1 MIALGAGLCAGA
13 PAAMAQNAVLAS
25 GQAGM
30 VAPAA
35 QNAAQ
40 NEANPNQAAQR
51 FDIFEYVVDGNSVL
65 DTPTIEEAVY
75 PFLGEQRNAADV
87 DMAREVLEKTYQMRG
102 YQTVQVVI
110 PEQGVESAVI
120 HLQVIEN
127 PVGRLRVVGSKFHSL
142 TGIRETAPSLAEGTV
157 TNSNAVQ
164 NDIVALNRQPDLKV
178 TPRLKAGQAPGTVD
192 VDLEV
197 EDKLPVHGNIEIN
210 NQYNQKT
217 EPLRVA
223 GTVSYDNLWQEGHSL
238 SLSYQVAPQKTSD
251 AQVYSANYLWP
262 VEGTPLSVLAYGVKS
277 DSDVAALAGTDVV
290 GRGTIFGL
298 RGIVNLPASEN
309 FYHSFTV
316 GIDRKNLTQNVITS
330 GTPANSTVLYYP
342 ASLAYSATWQD
353 GDLITKAGGSLNF
366 ALPAGSDSEKL
377 DTQRFGALR
386 QYVYAKF
393 DVSRQQPMG
402 NGYSV
407 FGRIQAQLTN
417 DPLLSSEQLSA
428 GGANSVR
435 GYLEA
440 ERLGDYGTMGTIE
453 FRTPSFGKAVSS
465 AVTDLHFLT
474 FVDGGALWIHQ
485 PLPGEKRSFSLASA
499 GIGARFSA
507 FDTLNGA
514 ADVAVAMVD
523 GAVTRMS
530 ETRVH
535 FRLWSGF

>member
-1 MIALGAGLCAGA
+1 MAYASLIVQRLAVALGVGLSTGA
-13 PAAMAQNAVLAS
+13 PAALAQD
-25 GQAGM
+25 AGT
-30 VAPAA
+30 P
-35 QNAAQ
+35 
-40 NEANPNQAAQR
+40 ETNPNQAAQR
-51 FDIFEYVVDGNSVL
+51 FDIFEYVVDGNTVL
-65 DTPTIEEAVY
+65 DVPAIEEAVY

-87 DMAREVLEKTYQMRG
+87 DMAREALEKIYQIRG

-110 PEQGVESAVI
+110 PEQGVETAII
-120 HLQVIEN
+120 HLQVVEN

-142 TGIRETAPSLAEGTV
+142 TGIRETAPALAEGKV
-157 TNSNAVQ
+157 PNSNAVQ
-164 NDIVALNRQPDLKV
+164 SDIVALNRQPDLKV
-178 TPRLKAGQAPGTVD
+178 TPRLKPGLAPGTVD

-197 EDKLPVHGNIEIN
+197 EDKLPLHANIEIN

-217 EPLRVA
+217 EPLRVV
-223 GTVSYDNLWQEGHSL
+223 GSVSYDNLWQEGHSI
-238 SLSYQVAPQKTSD
+238 SLSYQLAPQRSSD
-251 AQVYSANYLWP
+251 AQVYSGTYLWP
-262 VEGTPLSVLAYGVKS
+262 VEGTPLSILAYGVKS
-277 DSDVAALAGTDVV
+277 DSDVAALAGTNVV

-342 ASLAYSATWQD
+342 ASLAYSATWQE
-353 GDLITKAGGSLNF
+353 GELITKAGGSINF
-366 ALPAGSDSEKL
+366 ALPAGSDGGKL
-377 DTQRFGALR
+377 DLQRFGALR
-386 QYVYAKF
+386 QFVYAKL
-393 DVSRQQPMG
+393 DLSRQQPMG

-407 FGRIQAQLTN
+407 FGRIQGQIGN
-417 DPLLSSEQLSA
+417 EPLLSSEQISA

-440 ERLGDYGTMGTIE
+440 ERLGDYGAVGTIE

-465 AVTDLHFLT
+465 SITDLHFLT
-474 FVDGGALWIHQ
+474 FLDGGALWVRQ
-485 PLPGEKRSFSLASA
+485 PLPGEKTSFPLASA

-507 FDTLNGA
+507 FDSVNGA
-514 ADVAVAMVD
+514 ADIAVAMVD
-523 GAVTRMS
+523 GAITKMS